1 MAELQS
7 ASHTENL
14 QKRKLSDFDI
24 AVSQDMVERST
35 PDPKQMLGQKEL

>member
-14 QKRKLSDFDI
+14 QKRKLSDCDI
-24 AVSQDMVERST
+24 AVFQDMVERST